1 MGIYILLPGILGMGI
16 TAGIA
21 ITAVLLCR
29 CLLKKGP
36 KLFCYLLWGVVLFR
50 LLCPVSIPSAVSV
63 LRLFDFENA
72 KEQWLSK
79 NASDRLKEDT
89 PFFADWADK
98 TKNAENNK
106 LAVKDSIESQTQGE
120 QTDTNLFAEDDFITN
135 RLYDIQLQWEGRFG
149 LVKLPNNE
157 EDTADYLQP
166 PYAAP
171 VSGFPEI
178 APYALLPSVP
188 FLQENIL
195 NNIKTEQTIVPVWLK
210 IVTWIWI
217 SGIIG
222 MLIYSMISLIRLR
235 KRLIGAVR
243 LKENIY
249 QSDYIASPFVI
260 GVFAP
265 KIYLPSSLCGKEQE
279 YILMHEKTHLR
290 RNDHIFRLLAFIALM
305 LHWFNPLVWIA
316 FYLSGKDMEM
326 SCDESVMKRIKEDIR
341 AEYCASLL
349 GLATGRHIVPGTYL
363 AFGEGDVGS
372 RIRNVMK
379 YQKPTVFSIIF
390 AIVLVSGTICTFGSD
405 PKPSQI
411 ESDENS
417 RKTDDVQSSIN
428 ESQTGGANQ
437 NREENKNDS
446 TPDQDTD
453 SAQDKKNKSE
463 NNQNSKTE
471 KVQTKENE
479 KRSLTIYSLTKS
491 ELVRGII
498 EGFSLKYPEI
508 EVRYET
514 GEEGVL
520 ALEQIDALTAR
531 LLAGTG
537 PDVLVLDGLPAGEY
551 QTTGLLAD
559 LGSAIASVQGELQEN
574 ILSAYFKDGEISM
587 LPISYSVP
595 VMVARGLLEE
605 KAKSDLY
612 CLIHCNKD
620 IYLSDYSY
628 NDLLE
633 LLYYNYMPEFI
644 LPDGSVDEEVLGN
657 FLWYA
662 RCLCASENIKE
673 GDFQHKYFTGYKNS
687 VQNFLESTE
696 DIVFWPLCGA
706 KDLMLYGS
714 IVNEYNKQYLQDN
727 VFFPQGLIGINAWS
741 KEKELAD
748 LFVETAFS
756 FETQL
761 NCTEISGFQVNGR
774 ALDKVL
780 ENQVKENPY
789 ILVEKHNKEV
799 VFAYNAQ
806 EIAKDLIKTV
816 QTVDTPCMADTA
828 VLQIIQEEAA
838 GYLGGSEGL
847 KDCIASI
854 AERILD

>member
-1 MGIYILLPGILGMGI
+1 MGIYILLPGIAGMGI

-21 ITAVLLCR
+21 TIAVLLCR

-63 LRLFDFENA
+63 LRLFDFEDG
-72 KEQWLSK
+72 LSK
-79 NASDRLKEDT
+79 EDAFDTLKDDA
-89 PFFADWADK
+89 PFFADQSNE
-98 TKNAENNK
+98 TKNAENDK
-106 LAVKDSIESQTQGE
+106 LTVESQTQE
-120 QTDTNLFAEDDFITN
+120 KQNDANLFVEDNFITG

-149 LVKLPNNE
+149 IKLPDQK

-166 PYAAP
+166 PYSTAP
-171 VSGFPEI
+171 ISEFSEI
-178 APYALLPSVP
+178 APYTLLPPVP

-195 NNIKTEQTIVPVWLK
+195 GNINTEQDIVPVWLK
-210 IVTWIWI
+210 IITWIWI

-222 MLIYSMISLIRLR
+222 MLLYSMVSLIRLR
-235 KRLIGAVR
+235 KRLVGAVK
-243 LKENIY
+243 LKGNIY

-290 RNDHIFRLLAFIALM
+290 RKDHIFRLFAFIALM
-305 LHWFNPLVWIA
+305 LHWFNPFVWIA

-326 SCDESVMKRIKEDIR
+326 SCDESVMKRMKEDIR

-379 YQKPTVFSIIF
+379 YQKPTVFSVIF
-390 AIVLVSGTICTFGSD
+390 AIALVSGTICVFGSD
-405 PKPSQI
+405 PKPEASSQI

-417 RKTDDVQSSIN
+417 SNKETGSDNLNPEENSKETGGDHLDHKENSNPDQKTDL
-428 ESQTGGANQ
+428 
-437 NREENKNDS
+437 
-446 TPDQDTD
+446 DQDEP
-453 SAQDKKNKSE
+453 KSE
-463 NNQNSKTE
+463 Q
-471 KVQTKENE
+471 ENL
-479 KRSLTIYSLTKS
+479 KRSLSVYSLTES

-498 EGFSLKYPEI
+498 AGFCSKYPEI
-508 EVRYET
+508 EVQYET
-514 GEEGVL
+514 GEEG
-520 ALEQIDALTAR
+520 ASTFEQIDALTAR
-531 LLAGTG
+531 LSAGIG
-537 PDVLVLDGLPAGEY
+537 PDVLILDGLPAGEY

-559 LGSAIASVQGELQEN
+559 LGLAIDSVQGELQEN
-574 ILSAYFKDGEISM
+574 ILSAYLNDGKISM

-595 VMVARGLLEE
+595 VIISNRLKETDV
-605 KAKSDLY
+605 SDLHNLMKY
-612 CLIHCNKD
+612 SGD
-620 IYLSDYSY
+620 IYLPDYSC

-644 LPDGSVDEEVLGN
+644 LQDGSIDEEVLGN

-662 RCLCASENIKE
+662 KCLCASENIKA
-673 GDFQHKYFTGYKNS
+673 GDFQHKYFTDDANGI
-687 VQNFLESTE
+687 QNFLESGE
-696 DIVFWPLCGA
+696 NIAFLPLCGT
-706 KDLMLYGS
+706 KDFMLYGS
-714 IVNEYNKQYLQDN
+714 VAAEHNQRYLPDN
-727 VFFPQGLIGINAWS
+727 AFFPQGLIGINAWS

-761 NCTEISGFQVNGR
+761 NYAGQFGFPVNSR
-774 ALDKVL
+774 ALAEAL
-780 ENQVKENPY
+780 EDQRKENSDT
-789 ILVEKHNKEV
+789 LVKNTQK
-799 VFAYNAQ
+799 
-806 EIAKDLIKTV
+806 IAEDIIKTAKN
-816 QTVDTPCMADTA
+816 VDTPRMADT
-828 VLQIIQEEAA
+828 VTLQILQEEAA
-838 GYLGGSEGL
+838 DYFSSNQGL

-854 AERILD
+854 AERLLD